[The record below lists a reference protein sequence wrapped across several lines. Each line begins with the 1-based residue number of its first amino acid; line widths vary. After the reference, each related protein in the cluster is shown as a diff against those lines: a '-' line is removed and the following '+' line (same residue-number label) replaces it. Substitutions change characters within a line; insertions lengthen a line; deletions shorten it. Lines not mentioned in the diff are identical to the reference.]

1 MKEKAMYPG
10 SFDPFTKGHEDI
22 VRRISNFFSEVII
35 SVVDKPNKKILFS
48 TKERV
53 EMIESIFDDLPKIKV
68 ISYKGLTASFA
79 KNNNISVMIRGIRS
93 ISDYEYEYDLAALNK
108 QIAPNIETIFLST
121 SEKYKSISSSH
132 VKELAL
138 LDGDVSK
145 FLHPNVASKLVEKLG
160 QINEN

>member
-22 VRRISNFFSEVII
+22 VRRISNLFSEVII
-35 SVVDKPNKKILFS
+35 AVADKPNKKILFS

-68 ISYKGLTASFA
+68 ISYKGLTATFA
-79 KNNNISVMIRGIRS
+79 KDNNISVMIRGIRS
-93 ISDYEYEYDLAALNK
+93 ISDFEYEYDLSALNK
-108 QIAPNIETIFLST
+108 QLASNIETIFLST

-132 VKELAL
+132 VKELSL
-138 LDGDVSK
+138 IHISE
-145 FLHPNVASKLVEKLG
+145 PTRPY
-160 QINEN
+160 

>member
-22 VRRISNFFSEVII
+22 VRRISNLFSEVVIA
-35 SVVDKPNKKILFS
+35 VADKPNKKILFS

-68 ISYKGLTASFA
+68 ISYKGLTATFA
-79 KNNNISVMIRGIRS
+79 KDNNISVMIRGIRS
-93 ISDYEYEYDLAALNK
+93 ISDFEYEYDLSALNK
-108 QIAPNIETIFLST
+108 QLASNIETIFLST

-145 FLHPNVASKLVEKLG
+145 FLHPKVASKLVEKLG

>member
-1 MKEKAMYPG
+1 
-10 SFDPFTKGHEDI
+10 
-22 VRRISNFFSEVII
+22 
-35 SVVDKPNKKILFS
+35 
-48 TKERV
+48 
-53 EMIESIFDDLPKIKV
+53 
-68 ISYKGLTASFA
+68 
-79 KNNNISVMIRGIRS
+79 MIRGIRS

-145 FLHPNVASKLVEKLG
+145 FLHPTVASKLVEKLG